1 MVFMR
6 RHAQERVIITRALSL
21 SRTFLWAACRKM
33 FITVTN
39 AASHDVARPVLGVL
53 TTSMAF
59 TARVTAVAF
68 PFAFQVDKGVVV
80 SPKETMSF

>member
-1 MVFMR
+1 
-6 RHAQERVIITRALSL
+6 
-21 SRTFLWAACRKM
+21 M
-33 FITVTN
+33 FITVAN
-39 AASHDVARPVLGVL
+39 AASHDVARSVLGVL